1 MKKKTFKALIIIV
14 ACFFFQL
21 RVSAGD
27 VSIVTNNR
35 IITDFFI
42 GVTICYIRLS
52 EIKST
57 ILDYNRNGRLRPGSP
72 GNNSAGEYR
81 VNNVF

>member
-35 IITDFFI
+35 NPSV
-42 GVTICYIRLS
+42 G
-52 EIKST
+52 
-57 ILDYNRNGRLRPGSP
+57 
-72 GNNSAGEYR
+72 
-81 VNNVF
+81 